1 MMSRF
6 LIFIFGTL
14 PSLVL
19 SIFAGLLIY
28 SSVRS
33 SSSWWAVTWGVL
45 GIVSCAPFWALTF
58 GRPFKCLS
66 TKVRASYIVL
76 LTLGVLS
83 AAPLLFSHWI
93 IGLFAGSA
101 VVTGIW
107 IICCGAPL
115 EKSPNKS
122 VQTTAMTPPASTT
135 PGAPLSEL

>member
-1 MMSRF
+1 MMSRI

-28 SSVRS
+28 FSVGN

-76 LTLGVLS
+76 LTLGLLS
-83 AAPLLFSHWI
+83 AAPLLFSNWI
-93 IGLFAGSA
+93 FGFFAGSA

-107 IICCGAPL
+107 IVCCGAPL
-115 EKSPNKS
+115 EKSPNHA
-122 VQTTAMTPPASTT
+122 VQRTSATPPSLT
-135 PGAPLSEL
+135 